1 MKYKLLN
8 PKTIIWYKSKD
19 TFCVRV
25 FGWGI
30 YGINTKASWIPFSI
44 RAGFKKLPIIKGYF
58 IEFMI
63 PLWLQKMKN
72 TIKWRLLGEKHISGL
87 RSAREILATRKGKQS

>member
-1 MKYKLLN
+1 MKLLN

-19 TFCVRV
+19 TFFVRV

-30 YGINTKASWIPFSI
+30 YAINTKANWIPFSI
-44 RAGFKKLPIIKGYF
+44 RAGFKKLPIIKGHF

-72 TIKWRLLGEKHISGL
+72 TIRWRLLGAKSTSL
-87 RSAREILATRKGKQS
+87 PKKSPRALAIKKGKQS